1 MLLKKNFA
9 AIAAIAMTALT
20 ASAAFDYADA
30 RTRRVQGSAATQRG
44 TYSGAAE
51 TTRQRGSRSRDTT
64 VTGPNGGTRSTQDD
78 RAWSRENGTYTHDRT
93 TTYANGDQRT
103 VDTDVLRTGDGTYSA
118 SREVTGRN
126 GETRVQT
133 GEFTRTQT
141 ENGHSVTGDINTT
154 HAGQIDYQRDVARED
169 GVRSVN
175 ASATFEDGTSINRS
189 SSASCA
195 NGACS
200 SSGVVTA
207 RNGDQTSWDQTRTR
221 TENGATLE
229 RDVTFADGTTR
240 SVDRERVGNGDGT
253 GTITRSITDR
263 DGDTRTQTGEYEVT
277 RTP

>member
-20 ASAAFDYADA
+20 VSAAFDDADA
-30 RTRRVQGSAATQRG
+30 RTRRTQGSVATQRG
-44 TYSGAAE
+44 TVSGAAE
-51 TTRQRGSRSRDTT
+51 TRRERGSRSRDAT
-64 VTGPNGGTRSTQDD
+64 VTGPNGGQRNVQDD
-78 RAWSRENGTYTHDRT
+78 RTWNRADGTYTHDRT
-93 TTYANGDQRT
+93 TTFNDGSQRT
-103 VDTDVLRTGDGTYSA
+103 VDADVLRTGDGTYSA

-141 ENGHSVTGDINTT
+141 ENGRSVTGDINTT
-154 HAGQIDYQRDVARED
+154 HAGQIDYQRDVTHED

-175 ASATFEDGTSINRS
+175 SSATFEDGTSINRA

-200 SSGVVTA
+200 SSGVVTG
-207 RNGDQTSWDQTRTR
+207 RDGDQTSWDQTRTR
-221 TENGATLE
+221 TEDGATLE

-253 GTITRSITDR
+253 GTVTRSVTDR
-263 DGDTRTQTGEYEVT
+263 DGDTRTQTGEYEIT